1 MSSLTSAAEP
11 ATATARQRWAPF
23 FAAFGI
29 IFSLMLLWSIASPLM
44 SSPDEPAHAIR
55 AEAVVRGQ
63 LSGTPVEGHP
73 GAEEVMVPRYVADPG
88 YVCYAFKPSTSA
100 ACQPALTT
108 SADTLVEGQTTA
120 TLNTPLFY
128 YLAGLPSLVLSG
140 HTALYAMRIM
150 VALMSAV
157 LLAIVFM
164 MIRQQTRSTWSLVSA
179 AVAVTP
185 MVLFLS
191 GTLNPNPVE
200 ACAAAALFTT
210 LAITLRTPS
219 SRAMLWERAVL
230 IAFSTLML
238 VSTRS
243 ISLVWLLCI
252 AVIAL
257 ILANREQLVR
267 VFTKPAAW
275 VGAGLSG
282 TFAILALW
290 FFMLPKPGTIGDT
303 SIAVG
308 AGTDW
313 KTAFVR
319 MIDKALDYDAGVV
332 GYFGWLDTPA
342 PTITYAIW
350 IVAIGALLLLAG
362 VVGSARYR
370 IALLLWALVALFLP
384 AIVQAALVFNWG
396 WVWQGRYILAA
407 FMCLV
412 ITAGITVDAVGA
424 VPPTRTVRRGLV
436 TVSILLAFA
445 QLAAFVYTLR
455 RYVVSG
461 TGWRN
466 MIFHPEWQPPLG
478 WITLCVLFA
487 CVLTVGVLVLHR
499 EFSSADTSRGRVIA
513 SRLAA

>member
-1 MSSLTSAAEP
+1 
-11 ATATARQRWAPF
+11 
-23 FAAFGI
+23 
-29 IFSLMLLWSIASPLM
+29 
-44 SSPDEPAHAIR
+44 
-55 AEAVVRGQ
+55 
-63 LSGTPVEGHP
+63 
-73 GAEEVMVPRYVADPG
+73 
-88 YVCYAFKPSTSA
+88 
-100 ACQPALTT
+100 
-108 SADTLVEGQTTA
+108 
-120 TLNTPLFY
+120 
-128 YLAGLPSLVLSG
+128 
-140 HTALYAMRIM
+140 
-150 VALMSAV
+150 
-157 LLAIVFM
+157 
-164 MIRQQTRSTWSLVSA
+164 
-179 AVAVTP
+179 
-185 MVLFLS
+185 
-191 GTLNPNPVE
+191 
-200 ACAAAALFTT
+200 
-210 LAITLRTPS
+210 
-219 SRAMLWERAVL
+219 
-230 IAFSTLML
+230 
-238 VSTRS
+238 
-243 ISLVWLLCI
+243 
-252 AVIAL
+252 
-257 ILANREQLVR
+257 
-267 VFTKPAAW
+267 